1 MVQPALRG
9 HIQPIR
15 LRNSA
20 RAILLTRVVE
30 GTGCWAILF
39 SFFRGVTVNGWLVD
53 AVFAAY
59 FAANVLLYF
68 RQRRE
73 EMTPALI
80 WLDLA
85 VNLLTMAAAAH
96 WSGGLYSPLM
106 AVFVINIGTY
116 GMIFGVDVGL
126 QSLAATGLIAIGLAI
141 MQTTGFGSA
150 DAIEEVPLIVRQRLS
165 LVFAGMI
172 FTLGCIGAMRFFR
185 ILEDRERRLA
195 EAVQEMDR
203 LYHESLRHQEH
214 LRHLSRRMMQV
225 SEHTMR
231 RLAREL
237 HDDLGQAL
245 TAIKMDLGFVDRELP
260 GDSPVRPQVRQA
272 RNQVVAVLQSVRNL
286 SQLLRPAAL
295 DDLGLVAAIQSYIRN
310 FSERTRIVVSLDAPT
325 TEMRLPPPIEVALY
339 RVLQEALTNVA
350 RHAAARHVDVE
361 LEVSETAVT
370 LSVVD
375 DGRGFDAATALQS
388 QIYDRGLGVIGM
400 RERVAL
406 YGGRFAIESRPGEGT
421 RVELTISLPFEAPE
435 DERAEDSRLVG

>member
-1 MVQPALRG
+1 MAKTALG
-9 HIQPIR
+9 NIHHTR

-20 RAILLTRVVE
+20 KAILLLRLTE
-30 GTGCWAILF
+30 GLGCWVILYW
-39 SFFRGVTVNGWLVD
+39 FFRDVTVSGWVVD
-53 AVFAAY
+53 LVFAAY
-59 FAANVLLYF
+59 LAANVLLYF
-68 RQRRE
+68 PQRRE
-73 EMTPALI
+73 AMTPTLV

-85 VNLLTMAAAAH
+85 VNLLTMAAAAN

-106 AVFVINIGTY
+106 AGFVIKIGTY

-126 QSLAATGLIAIGLAI
+126 QSLVGTGLLAIGLAI
-141 MQTTGFGSA
+141 IQNTGLGAA
-150 DAIEEVPLIVRQRLS
+150 DAIENVPLIVRERLTIA
-165 LVFAGMI
+165 FAGVI
-172 FTLGCIGAMRFFR
+172 FTVGCIGAMRFFR

-195 EAVQEMDR
+195 EAIREMDR
-203 LYHESLRHQEH
+203 LYHESLRHQQH

-310 FSERTRIVVSLDAPT
+310 FSERTRIVVSLSAPT

-361 LEVSETAVT
+361 LDVSETAVT